1 MSVLS
6 GETIL
11 GFGNAIRT
19 STICVRDPGLPK
31 MVGTPSAARVTTDR
45 YMVLVLANR
54 LLRDEAPESP
64 RGAGTSEGAAA
75 TEAVMR
81 LEK

>member
-1 MSVLS
+1 
-6 GETIL
+6 
-11 GFGNAIRT
+11 
-19 STICVRDPGLPK
+19 